1 MHLFSTIKLYENTNI
16 YIISCLGYFTM
27 FVSTT
32 FRKKR
37 VNVVFEN
44 DVLMYIWTRFFQYKA
59 NKCFEAKKIR
69 IFPYFRKHYN
79 YWTAVI
85 FWYIW
90 TSIFSSF
97 LCNSLFNFALNDKP
111 YQHVII
117 IINIRSLST
126 SLRINHNQCLTKYK
140 ILEWWSLI
148 LCMIVLLQL
157 LSLST
162 KFVTKHD

>member
-44 DVLMYIWTRFFQYKA
+44 DVLMYIWTSFF
-59 NKCFEAKKIR
+59 R
-69 IFPYFRKHYN
+69 IKQTSVSKEKTRIIPYFRKHYN

-90 TSIFSSF
+90 MNHIKT
-97 LCNSLFNFALNDKP
+97 LCDCIMCHSLCCFQIRIGKLLEKINCKDFCSWILNC
-111 YQHVII
+111 
-117 IINIRSLST
+117 S
-126 SLRINHNQCLTKYK
+126 
-140 ILEWWSLI
+140 
-148 LCMIVLLQL
+148 
-157 LSLST
+157 
-162 KFVTKHD
+162 